1 MPHIHDRQGRKI
13 GMLGAD
19 VSLEWLRERHHRVD
33 DDNHKIYEKDFEE
46 QSYSFII
53 DNDGTYLIH
62 PNEERVL
69 NEKIQDVV
77 AMTPDT
83 LDDAM
88 VRKMLNG
95 ESGTAQ
101 VMNDNTAS
109 WVFYSFVKYADWTVV
124 IVVPEEIIF
133 HKGNVLSTIT
143 LAILFVGLLLIY
155 FLCHG
160 IIKRSARPLTRFVQE
175 TTASQVALEQELR
188 IASDIQQRML
198 PKVYPPFPDRTDI
211 DIYGEVVTAKKVGGD
226 LFDFF
231 IRDEKLYFSIG
242 DVAGK
247 GVLAALVMAVARSMF
262 RSASMTHTS
271 PKLIVESIN
280 RSVCQSNDSFMF
292 VTLFMGVLDLATG
305 RLLYTNAGHEPPV
318 LVGGAHTRFLNV
330 NNNIPLGLR
339 PDWEYNEQKSLVDKG
354 TTLFLYTDG
363 YTEAE
368 TIDHEQFGRE
378 RMCKESLRL
387 CKELSPEKRAERMA
401 VIYHRMG
408 DNDKAYEQMAQ
419 FKKIN
424 DSIVLV
430 SHGNVVASCYVQMNN
445 ERLKLEQKLLEE
457 ENAKLKRI
465 FLYTLIAVIVVFL
478 AFVLWQHHR
487 RIKRLEEENAKL
499 DKARKKAE
507 KAFDMK
513 NEFINNITN
522 ELRAPLNPIEGF
534 SDILATK
541 EYELQPEERE
551 ELSNMIKDS
560 SKTITKLI
568 DEMAELSLYESKK
581 SLPLNY
587 TISPNHICR
596 HMVDALRPKCKEG
609 VRMYFETDLSD
620 NYEVLTNMEAIETLL
635 RHLIENAIQYTDHG
649 VITVACSEFE
659 DKIRTSV
666 TDTGKGISPE
676 RREHVFETFREMGEN
691 QKLQGL
697 GLSICKAV
705 TKLLGGKIWL
715 DEDYHE
721 GSRFIFELPKDL

>member
-1 MPHIHDRQGRKI
+1 MCQKI
-13 GMLGAD
+13 NLLLLSLFCLFSLDSMAKDDLHMMKLQSEML
-19 VSLEWLRERHHRVD
+19 R
-33 DDNHKIYEKDFEE
+33 
-46 QSYSFII
+46 
-53 DNDGTYLIH
+53 LIS
-62 PNEERVL
+62 
-69 NEKIQDVV
+69 
-77 AMTPDT
+77 TPDREQFNEVT
-83 LDDAM
+83 EELKAECQKQDDERLFYTAWGNQSTYEATHQNYVKAEEIANQIADYAGDQNSHWGNYIVLHVKAVNALQKQDYQVAEDGFLKAVEFRHKYFPGESAGDDLQELM
-88 VRKMLNG
+88 KIANHRKDQKAGLMYAKQILAEPNVAPIHKGRALFRLSQFAFNKNNKELYDSIYNELMALKQSDGIGTIEPVVEVNHEILNG
-95 ESGTAQ
+95 
-101 VMNDNTAS
+101 N
-109 WVFYSFVKYADWTVV
+109 Y
-124 IVVPEEIIF
+124 EE
-133 HKGNVLSTIT
+133 
-143 LAILFVGLLLIY
+143 A
-155 FLCHG
+155 
-160 IIKRSARPLTRFVQE
+160 
-175 TTASQVALEQELR
+175 
-188 IASDIQQRML
+188 
-198 PKVYPPFPDRTDI
+198 
-211 DIYGEVVTAKKVGGD
+211 
-226 LFDFF
+226 
-231 IRDEKLYFSIG
+231 
-242 DVAGK
+242 
-247 GVLAALVMAVARSMF
+247 
-262 RSASMTHTS
+262 
-271 PKLIVESIN
+271 
-280 RSVCQSNDSFMF
+280 
-292 VTLFMGVLDLATG
+292 
-305 RLLYTNAGHEPPV
+305 
-318 LVGGAHTRFLNV
+318 
-330 NNNIPLGLR
+330 
-339 PDWEYNEQKSLVDKG
+339 
-354 TTLFLYTDG
+354 
-363 YTEAE
+363 
-368 TIDHEQFGRE
+368 
-378 RMCKESLRL
+378 LRL

-551 ELSNMIKDS
+551 ELSSMIKDS

>member
-1 MPHIHDRQGRKI
+1 MCQKI
-13 GMLGAD
+13 NLLLLSLFCLFSLDSMAKDDLHMMKLQSEML
-19 VSLEWLRERHHRVD
+19 R
-33 DDNHKIYEKDFEE
+33 
-46 QSYSFII
+46 
-53 DNDGTYLIH
+53 LIS
-62 PNEERVL
+62 
-69 NEKIQDVV
+69 
-77 AMTPDT
+77 TPDREQFNEVT
-83 LDDAM
+83 EELKAECQKQGDERLFYTAWGNQSTYEATHQNYVKAEEIANQIADYAGDQNSHWGNYIVLHVKAVNALQKQDYQVAEDGFLKAVEFRHKYFPGESAGDDLQELMKIANH
-88 VRKMLNG
+88 RKDQKAGLMYAKQILAEPNVAPIHKGRALFRLSQFAFNKNNKELYDSIYNELMALKQSDGIGTIEPVVEVNHEILNG
-95 ESGTAQ
+95 
-101 VMNDNTAS
+101 N
-109 WVFYSFVKYADWTVV
+109 Y
-124 IVVPEEIIF
+124 EE
-133 HKGNVLSTIT
+133 
-143 LAILFVGLLLIY
+143 A
-155 FLCHG
+155 
-160 IIKRSARPLTRFVQE
+160 
-175 TTASQVALEQELR
+175 
-188 IASDIQQRML
+188 
-198 PKVYPPFPDRTDI
+198 
-211 DIYGEVVTAKKVGGD
+211 
-226 LFDFF
+226 
-231 IRDEKLYFSIG
+231 
-242 DVAGK
+242 
-247 GVLAALVMAVARSMF
+247 
-262 RSASMTHTS
+262 
-271 PKLIVESIN
+271 
-280 RSVCQSNDSFMF
+280 
-292 VTLFMGVLDLATG
+292 
-305 RLLYTNAGHEPPV
+305 
-318 LVGGAHTRFLNV
+318 
-330 NNNIPLGLR
+330 
-339 PDWEYNEQKSLVDKG
+339 
-354 TTLFLYTDG
+354 
-363 YTEAE
+363 
-368 TIDHEQFGRE
+368 
-378 RMCKESLRL
+378 LRL